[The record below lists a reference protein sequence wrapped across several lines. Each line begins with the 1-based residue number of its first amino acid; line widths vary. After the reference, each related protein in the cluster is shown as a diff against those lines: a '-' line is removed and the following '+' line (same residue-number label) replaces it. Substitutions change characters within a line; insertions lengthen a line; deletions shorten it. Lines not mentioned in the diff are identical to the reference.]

1 MSELGDLLADRL
13 AKHDPETAARMGIRP
28 LKGLESDPDMAKKAE
43 EAQAEQRRIQE
54 AFGYAQTIARL
65 SERFYT
71 AGASLD
77 SAVGKAV
84 EFVDY
89 MNRWTEQYMKR
100 CGIEAQI
107 IDPTKREG
115 VAIGETTNGN
125 GGNA

>member
-1 MSELGDLLADRL
+1 MSELGDLLAEGL
-13 AKHDPETAARMGIRP
+13 AKHDPETASRMGIRP
-28 LKGLESDPDMAKKAE
+28 LKEVDPEMAKKAE
-43 EAQAEQRRIQE
+43 AAEKEQRRIQE

-77 SAVGKAV
+77 SAIGKAV

-89 MNRWTEQYMKR
+89 MNRWTEQYMKK

-107 IDPTKREG
+107 IDPTKRE
-115 VAIGETTNGN
+115 VADTTTNGN
-125 GGNA
+125 GNV